1 MAEEYNPFEQK
12 PEQPVTEDVQNPF
25 TQTEGQPMDGQ
36 QPYGQPY
43 NQQTYGQQSYGQQP
57 YGQQPYGQPPY
68 NQPYGQPGYGPVPG
82 KGKATAALVLGIVSV
97 VFAFLSPIV
106 GLICGIIAIV
116 MSNKARNEGYI
127 GGAQKAGK
135 ILGIVGLVICI
146 IMFVLGIVVGVALVT
161 SPEFQQQIN
170 NLMQ

>member
-106 GLICGIIAIV
+106 ALWPDWHRKRSATSMPMAPERRQVIWR
-116 MSNKARNEGYI
+116 KARPCNLYSRLHVHASAPLRGP
-127 GGAQKAGK
+127 
-135 ILGIVGLVICI
+135 LGI
-146 IMFVLGIVVGVALVT
+146 
-161 SPEFQQQIN
+161 
-170 NLMQ
+170 